1 MDQPRTL
8 IPLATHASLIIQARP
23 ILRSRLIKLPD
34 VQQYHKPLVPLL
46 QMLEG
51 VRPGGGDAELG
62 FFEKQFAVVPP
73 D

>member
-1 MDQPRTL
+1 L
-8 IPLATHASLIIQARP
+8 
-23 ILRSRLIKLPD
+23 K
-34 VQQYHKPLVPLL
+34 
-46 QMLEG
+46 MLDG